1 MCVDSCGLRL
11 SFMKKRKRWSTGRD
25 HRHGLIFIYLIN
37 YIEMRHHNRNL
48 KQISQKIIRLNR
60 TTGQEEIPR
69 DFYDVLISNYTLFKE
84 LEKPEPQLGMLST
97 FG

>member
-1 MCVDSCGLRL
+1 
-11 SFMKKRKRWSTGRD
+11 MKKRKWWSTGRD

-37 YIEMRHHNRNL
+37 YIEMRHHLRNL
-48 KQISQKIIRLNR
+48 KQISRLL
-60 TTGQEEIPR
+60 QEEIPR